1 MVSQKLEE
9 TYFGAVKPRLF
20 QQLND
25 SGLSNDQ
32 LLDVVFEIIE
42 RVSDMTPPK
51 PVAKSAP
58 KARQQRSH

>member
-1 MVSQKLEE
+1 
-9 TYFGAVKPRLF
+9 
-20 QQLND
+20 
-25 SGLSNDQ
+25 
-32 LLDVVFEIIE
+32 VVFEIIE